1 MSTLQDLVVMATGTG
16 KCKFPDT
23 EGLKVNIRMC
33 FCETQV
39 VKEKANKY
47 RPSCSPTGG
56 PTKASIKLIHAGPA
70 GELTKLPA
78 GLGFLAHSVSRISDV
93 FTLSQQS

>member
-1 MSTLQDLVVMATGTG
+1 MATGIG
-16 KCKFPDT
+16 KRKFPDT

-33 FCETQV
+33 VCETQV
-39 VKEKANKY
+39 VKEKANQS

-56 PTKASIKLIHAGPA
+56 PTKASVKLIDAGPA

-78 GLGFLAHSVSRISDV
+78 GLGFSAHSVARISDV
-93 FTLSQQS
+93 FLLSQQS